1 MIPFPRPGLD
11 GGWHNEAAGIN
22 QRTEMLSLADLGP
35 GDVVKVAQGIETGR
49 RLSSLGL
56 VAGTEV
62 RIVRRAPMGDPLE
75 MEVRGCRIC
84 LRADQLRQVLVE
96 RVS

>member
-1 MIPFPRPGLD
+1 
-11 GGWHNEAAGIN
+11 
-22 QRTEMLSLADLGP
+22 MLSLADLEP
-35 GDVVKVAQGIETGR
+35 GSVVKIATGVETGR

-62 RIVRRAPMGDPLE
+62 RVVRRAPMGDPLE
-75 MEVRGCRIC
+75 LEVRGCRIC
-84 LRADQLRQVLVE
+84 LRAEQLRQVSVE

>member
-1 MIPFPRPGLD
+1 
-11 GGWHNEAAGIN
+11 
-22 QRTEMLSLADLGP
+22 LGP
-35 GDVVKVAQGIETGR
+35 GSVVKIATGVETGR

-62 RIVRRAPMGDPLE
+62 RVVRRAPMGDPLE
-75 MEVRGCRIC
+75 LEVRGCRIC
-84 LRADQLRQVLVE
+84 LRAEQLRQVIVE